1 MVLGGIETE
10 DEGTDDRAVVILVEQ
25 AVEAAEE
32 TVGAVEDGG
41 HNETLAMILGS
52 VAALVVAG
60 SVLYVILSRML
71 PTQTRR
77 MEAAAWSAATTVV
90 QVKLTEYFFFG
101 FLTFLYSIINFP
113 WVLLFLLCLFLNQME
128 MERVMF
134 SSYTRRIY
142 IFNVLILYIF
152 VDADSCSGC
161 K

>member
-113 WVLLFLLCLFLNQME
+113 WVLLFLSCLFKPNGNG
-128 MERVMF
+128 
-134 SSYTRRIY
+134 TGY
-142 IFNVLILYIF
+142 IFF
-152 VDADSCSGC
+152 VYTPYLHI
-161 K
+161 